1 MDAVTLRQGRQHA
14 LFGKSNCRL
23 NFHEALVIGA
33 TAKMDIQPLYTKID
47 KTIQLTMG
55 FLVLESSSGY
65 PHGESNMYLVA
76 PNGKIL
82 WKAETPE
89 GNTCFSRVKL
99 NDDGETFSAY
109 TVHGHACELDL
120 RTGKLISFTSIQ

>member
-1 MDAVTLRQGRQHA
+1 
-14 LFGKSNCRL
+14 
-23 NFHEALVIGA
+23 
-33 TAKMDIQPLYTKID
+33 MDIQPLHTKID
-47 KTIQLTMG
+47 KTIQLTTG
-55 FLVLESSSGY
+55 VLVLESSIGY
-65 PHGESNMYLVA
+65 PRGESNLYQVA

-82 WKAETPE
+82 WKAEAPE
-89 GNTCFSRVKL
+89 GNTYFSRVKL

>member
-1 MDAVTLRQGRQHA
+1 M
-14 LFGKSNCRL
+14 
-23 NFHEALVIGA
+23 E
-33 TAKMDIQPLYTKID
+33 IQPIHTKID
-47 KTIQLTMG
+47 KTIQLTTG

-65 PHGESNMYLVA
+65 PRGESNMYLVA

-82 WKAETPE
+82 WKAEAPE
-89 GNTCFSRVKL
+89 SNTYFSRVKL

-120 RTGKLISFTSIQ
+120 RTGKLISFTSMQ